1 MVVSLLRDLYGNKPR
16 AVLREYHSNGYDA
29 HVEAGKDTLPLSV
42 TLPTHVSPTLL
53 IRDFGSGLC
62 EEDMFTL
69 FPSFGASTKRDT
81 NKQHGFMGVGC
92 KAGHALVDVY
102 HVTSW
107 HGGFKK
113 VYVAFLDE
121 SEMGLIDL
129 VHASECDPDETGLEI
144 KITVPMDEV
153 TNFHTE
159 AQFLFR
165 FAEVKPDIN
174 IELTDITPQMTQGQG
189 GFLLRG
195 EPDWLAV
202 MGGVPY
208 EIKRDQLLNC
218 VDERFHNS
226 VKHISGVLQ
235 FNIGDVDIAPSR
247 EVLKF
252 TKRTRE
258 KLGTALE
265 TLLDSYTEEAK
276 RILADTTISQWQ
288 RRLDLRSW
296 KTSLPHMPWPVGGQ
310 PYAASTIPLFSS
322 QVVQDDQGEPIL
334 DAAGEVQRDTPVS
347 FVMKGLTEVWRRGPK
362 FDLTAANGITVS
374 MKTSVLIHDANKSSK
389 RYLDPELS
397 PVICIIR
404 DGYTRE
410 DVRAELDKLLLRSK
424 VDGVPVTY
432 TSDME
437 PLKKLTQRGARF
449 NAKHHTR
456 WFKLNRAHFYGK
468 KSDSCTIVE
477 DMDEIEEGSPVL
489 FINRFEPCGMAN
501 YLFSKLVQRTWDLN
515 DLQGEERV
523 HFYGVKQLESK
534 PFSHEEIEEGTG
546 LVQFKTWLK
555 EDFLPQVTPPDFEV
569 LREAKHH
576 HTRSKERRNMQ
587 DVRALFRQHPS
598 GLRHALAR
606 HYNVLIQLGET
617 WDGLTSKGRSL
628 VTLLDELHEIS
639 GSKRSQHHKKNEARI
654 LKMYPLLSRH
664 GLYDISQAPEAWLQY
679 ILLIDGQN

>member
-397 PVICIIR
+397 QVICIIR
-404 DGYTRE
+404 DGYT
-410 DVRAELDKLLLRSK
+410 VGLRAESGPLGRARRAGLEGLGAVPATARFGCPMSASCGMLASMMGGRGALIGLCSRLATGRPSGRGPDPGPLVLVWEPLPPPQGHRDDLDPGGLGRWLLR
-424 VDGVPVTY
+424 
-432 TSDME
+432 
-437 PLKKLTQRGARF
+437 L
-449 NAKHHTR
+449 
-456 WFKLNRAHFYGK
+456 
-468 KSDSCTIVE
+468 
-477 DMDEIEEGSPVL
+477 
-489 FINRFEPCGMAN
+489 
-501 YLFSKLVQRTWDLN
+501 
-515 DLQGEERV
+515 
-523 HFYGVKQLESK
+523 
-534 PFSHEEIEEGTG
+534 
-546 LVQFKTWLK
+546 
-555 EDFLPQVTPPDFEV
+555 
-569 LREAKHH
+569 
-576 HTRSKERRNMQ
+576 
-587 DVRALFRQHPS
+587 
-598 GLRHALAR
+598 
-606 HYNVLIQLGET
+606 
-617 WDGLTSKGRSL
+617 
-628 VTLLDELHEIS
+628 
-639 GSKRSQHHKKNEARI
+639 
-654 LKMYPLLSRH
+654 
-664 GLYDISQAPEAWLQY
+664 
-679 ILLIDGQN
+679 